1 MSTIDFESI
10 ATSIGK
16 LVASKNKSYG
26 NSFQES
32 GKIIEMLYPNGIPVE
47 KYTSVLALI
56 RIIDKLYRIAT
67 QPDFNGE
74 DAWRDIAGYAILM
87 SGYEDA
93 KRGKVSDNYTKF
105 TSDELV
111 FLSGTSG
118 FARLDEIPIL
128 GNNKTIPILGPKPSP
143 AMEEWAKS
151 STIKE
156 DGLKGIDTSNV
167 AKELTEGIEVS
178 ELVEKLVE
186 NQINL
191 KSQADLADT
200 IFNNTYNISV
210 NSVPESNQDLTDS
223 GIK

>member
-93 KRGKVSDNYTKF
+93 KRGKNTGHLDSTTFSVVSK
-105 TSDELV
+105 
-111 FLSGTSG
+111 TSG
-118 FARLDEIPIL
+118 FTRLDEVPIL

>member
-151 STIKE
+151 STYKNSLFGAPVPHSTTSLKPCSFASINFLIKA
-156 DGLKGIDTSNV
+156 GKTCAVSKSKLSFIPYRFVGI
-167 AKELTEGIEVS
+167 
-178 ELVEKLVE
+178 
-186 NQINL
+186 
-191 KSQADLADT
+191 
-200 IFNNTYNISV
+200 
-210 NSVPESNQDLTDS
+210 TD
-223 GIK
+223 IKFAPYCLR

>member
-1 MSTIDFESI
+1 
-10 ATSIGK
+10 
-16 LVASKNKSYG
+16 
-26 NSFQES
+26 
-32 GKIIEMLYPNGIPVE
+32 
-47 KYTSVLALI
+47 
-56 RIIDKLYRIAT
+56 
-67 QPDFNGE
+67 
-74 DAWRDIAGYAILM
+74 
-87 SGYEDA
+87 
-93 KRGKVSDNYTKF
+93 
-105 TSDELV
+105 
-111 FLSGTSG
+111 
-118 FARLDEIPIL
+118 
-128 GNNKTIPILGPKPSP
+128 
-143 AMEEWAKS
+143 MEEWAKS